1 MASDSVRHRLSFVVR
16 FNDHFTGA
24 PVADELPV
32 RLDGSFQ
39 RPAAA
44 PGGRGRRQSDG
55 TYRFIGAPG
64 GLARILWREPFERN
78 HANWT
83 RWDPDPAATLP
94 LPDPATPIEVD
105 LWPTADAAT
114 PPAAT
119 GVRGKL
125 TGANNDGRI
134 VRIAPTGQPATRTT
148 RSDDFGNFLFLP
160 PGRLPLNAAGLIPLT
175 IAVEDPG
182 GAARIVN
189 GGSFVPDLPGTSFLA
204 ADFTIAPGTVP
215 RVLFRLA

>member
-1 MASDSVRHRLSFVVR
+1 MVGYSVRHRLSFVVR

-44 PGGRGRRQSDG
+44 PGGRGRRQADG
-55 TYRFIGAPG
+55 TYRFIGARG
-64 GLARILWREPFERN
+64 GQTRILWREPFERS

-83 RWDPDPAATLP
+83 RWDPDPAPTLP
-94 LPDPATPIEVD
+94 LADPAAPIDVD

-114 PPAAT
+114 SPGAT

-125 TGANNDGRI
+125 TGANGGGQV
-134 VRIAPTGQPATRTT
+134 VRIAPALQPFTRAT
-148 RSDDFGNFLFLP
+148 RSDEFGNFLFLP

-175 IAVEDPG
+175 IAVEEPG

-189 GGSFVPDLPGTSFLA
+189 GGSFVPDLPGTSFPA
-204 ADFTIAPGTVP
+204 TDFSITPGTVP
-215 RVLFRLA
+215 RILFRLA